1 MNNKKYICMHMCN
14 CFTLQVVM
22 FIKASNQSLMLLGV
36 HAVAPPQAALG
47 TAQTDYNSSS
57 LEKEACD

>member
-1 MNNKKYICMHMCN
+1 MHMCN